1 MLSWRCKTIKKVYKG
16 SELIKWIKTSG
27 LVKKISISRS
37 GMFSTA
43 RISEIKKDYFY
54 LVKYNSSTDILLEK
68 IDVVQ

>member
-1 MLSWRCKTIKKVYKG
+1 MKKVYKV
-16 SELIKWIKTSG
+16 SELIKWIKTSKI
-27 LVKKISISRS
+27 VKKISLSRS

>member
-1 MLSWRCKTIKKVYKG
+1 MKKVYKG

-27 LVKKISISRS
+27 LVKKISLSRS